1 MKKLIRKM
9 RDLPYVI
16 GASITMAAIPATN
29 ANASTTVGTAAENL
43 GAQAGQIGKLI
54 TAGAFVGGIVMLAS
68 GLMKLKQA
76 AETQGQQVKYSEGMW
91 RVGVG
96 AGLVAIPAFGGM
108 LTNTFSLGSVTITDG
123 GGQSF

>member
-1 MKKLIRKM
+1 MKKILNKV
-9 RDLPYVI
+9 RDAQYAFA
-16 GASITMAAIPATN
+16 ASLAAA
-29 ANASTTVGTAAENL
+29 AMTADTAHADTAGDTALDLL
-43 GAQAGQIGKLI
+43 GQLGSIGKLM
-54 TAGAFVGGIVMLAS
+54 TAGAFVGGIVMLGS

-108 LTNTFSLGSVTITDG
+108 LTETFSLGSVTMTDRG
-123 GGQSF
+123 GTSF